1 MKLAESHAIIL
12 LFLILLVSSS
22 LCIDIINISGIEFQN
37 VQTTEKTEK
46 KTSDV
51 IVIQRVETIP
61 KPPVLPDDSVEL
73 YITLANN
80 DEQETIKGS
89 VELFD
94 YSIFIP
100 LDATK
105 KDFTLLPLAE
115 KVIKFSLKAPSAEQ
129 IANVKVTPRVSFRV
143 NYTFT
148 GVTTYEIVV
157 VNYEEIKK
165 YQQAGK
171 TLNLVT
177 NKIIGSGPIKIDTEL
192 VGSDFILAERSGTLK
207 FTIRNEGTGDLK
219 GNKIEKDKMQITF
232 PKGIRVA
239 PPPRATTTTTLPE
252 KGTSCSNPIDLGS
265 VSKSASISKTVSIPP
280 YKTTPGDNPRWY
292 KFTASDTGEISIK
305 VTPEDARMGVSLCDA
320 SCYCFVSSCCNGLSR
335 FQTVS
340 KSQVYYLKI
349 DSKESSEKRA
359 TITIRYTG
367 PTTTT
372 ITLLHCDK
380 YKCNPGSPC
389 AFGEGDCDYDS
400 DCKSGLICG
409 DNLGAEFGYDDWS
422 CDICVECTEDSH
434 CSGGKIC
441 CLSDEINNKM
451 CEPSQ
456 KYRCIT
462 GKSTTTTLPSCPYT
476 CMGVSECAGYGGK
489 CNPNYYCDTGC
500 CCEITVQQ
508 SANPLELIHVLN
520 NFFRRT
526 GMATGWEIKEYPKE
540 YFNCTG
546 NVCSNGE
553 GAIELYQRES
563 SPLLF
568 KITAPSV
575 DVYRTFQIK
584 AEVNY
589 EYELRGY
596 ADIEIQPLE

>member
-100 LDATK
+100 QDATK

-177 NKIIGSGPIKIDTEL
+177 NKIIGSGPIKIDAEL

-207 FTIRNEGTGDLK
+207 FTVRNEGTGDLK
-219 GNKIEKDKMQITF
+219 GNKIEKNKMQITF
-232 PKGIRVA
+232 PKGIRVTSSLGVTTTTTLPGA
-239 PPPRATTTTTLPE
+239 TTTTTTTLPE

-265 VSKSASISKTVSIPP
+265 VSKSASLSKIVSVPP
-280 YKTTPGDNPRWY
+280 YKTNPGDNPRWY
-292 KFTASDTGEISIK
+292 RFTASDTGKINIK
-305 VTPEDARMGVSLCDA
+305 VTPWAGASMGISMCDA
-320 SCYCFVSSCCNGLSR
+320 SCYCFVSQCCNGLSHT
-335 FQTVS
+335 QTIS
-340 KSQVYYLKI
+340 KSGEVYYIKI
-349 DSKESSEKRA
+349 DNRQSSEKNA
-359 TITIRYTG
+359 TITIQYT
-367 PTTTT
+367 
-372 ITLLHCDK
+372 
-380 YKCNPGSPC
+380 
-389 AFGEGDCDYDS
+389 
-400 DCKSGLICG
+400 
-409 DNLGAEFGYDDWS
+409 
-422 CDICVECTEDSH
+422 
-434 CSGGKIC
+434 
-441 CLSDEINNKM
+441 
-451 CEPSQ
+451 Q
-456 KYRCIT
+456 Q
-462 GKSTTTTLPSCPYT
+462 
-476 CMGVSECAGYGGK
+476 
-489 CNPNYYCDTGC
+489 
-500 CCEITVQQ
+500 VQQ

-520 NFFRRT
+520 NLFRRT
-526 GMATGWEIKEYPKE
+526 GMAIATWIIEEYPEE
-540 YFNCTG
+540 YFTCSN
-546 NVCSNGE
+546 NVCKNSVE
-553 GAIELYQRES
+553 AIELYQRES

>member
-22 LCIDIINISGIEFQN
+22 LCIDIMNIGGIEFQN

-51 IVIQRVETIP
+51 IVIKRVETIP

-177 NKIIGSGPIKIDTEL
+177 NKIIGSGPIKIDAEL

-207 FTIRNEGTGDLK
+207 FTVRNEGTGDLK

-239 PPPRATTTTTLPE
+239 PPPRATTTTTLLGATTTTTTTLPE

-265 VSKSASISKTVSIPP
+265 VSKSESLSKIVSVPP
-280 YKTTPGDNPRWY
+280 YKTKRGDNPRWY
-292 KFTASDTGEISIK
+292 RFTARDTGEISIK
-305 VTPEDARMGVSLCDA
+305 VTPWAGGMWVEWYE
-320 SCYCFVSSCCNGLSR
+320 YCNAPHSISGAKATPTSEFSYSPYSVTTPGDD
-335 FQTVS
+335 
-340 KSQVYYLKI
+340 YYIKI
-349 DSKESSEKRA
+349 DNHESSDSVKDNPAKENA
-359 TITIRYTG
+359 TITIQYT
-367 PTTTT
+367 
-372 ITLLHCDK
+372 
-380 YKCNPGSPC
+380 
-389 AFGEGDCDYDS
+389 
-400 DCKSGLICG
+400 
-409 DNLGAEFGYDDWS
+409 
-422 CDICVECTEDSH
+422 
-434 CSGGKIC
+434 
-441 CLSDEINNKM
+441 
-451 CEPSQ
+451 Q
-456 KYRCIT
+456 Q
-462 GKSTTTTLPSCPYT
+462 
-476 CMGVSECAGYGGK
+476 
-489 CNPNYYCDTGC
+489 
-500 CCEITVQQ
+500 VQQ

-520 NFFRRT
+520 NLFRHT
-526 GMATGWEIKEYPKE
+526 GMATGWEIKEYPEE

-575 DVYRTFQIK
+575 DVYRTFQVK

-596 ADIEIQPLE
+596 AEIEIQPLE